1 MKKKFWKI
9 LGISFISLIVVTAV
23 YAFAIGSIDAT
34 WGLIDTNGATGQ
46 TWATGPSASST
57 AYDSP
62 TSTTTDTTDLKNFQ
76 DTVTFDWNQVRYGS
90 TDGDFSKK
98 SGFGFLG
105 RASVGEAPGQ
115 NVPFLVGQF
124 CHFNNP
130 ISPPGNAFENVPLN
144 IELKGIGCEPPYVLD
159 GPENLSFQYIFN
171 LDETTNEPTGCD
183 SGNYGIGECLCRY
196 RALWWNTYRNR
207 CDYGR
212 PGDHNWPSNGGTYCY
227 ADGDPYPQGGTV
239 GQPGDLNYEGCA
251 DKVSITKSTIS
262 QSFDCVH
269 PTEQITKTYYLSLLG
284 FIKPAGDCPESPTG
298 LDFSN
303 NLVYTAEKT
312 NNCYCLYAAVTDS
325 QITPVTLKDLAATGV
340 EDGILISWETVTE
353 TNNLGFNIM
362 RAESVDGEQVQINP
376 ELIMSDLAP
385 GDMFGSAYEYLD
397 KTAVEGVTYYYWL
410 VDVPLDSGDLPGIHG
425 PVSAVR

>member
-1 MKKKFWKI
+1 MKNKFWKI
-9 LGISFISLIVVTAV
+9 LGISLVSLIIVTSV
-23 YAFAIGSIDAT
+23 YAFAIDSIDAT

-57 AYDSP
+57 TYGSP

-90 TDGDFSKK
+90 TDNFGDK

-105 RASVGEAPGQ
+105 RASVGQAPGQ
-115 NVPFLVGQF
+115 DVPFLVGQF

-130 ISPPGNAFENVPLN
+130 ISPPGNAFEYVPLN
-144 IELKGIGCEPPYVLD
+144 IELKGIGCEAPYVLD
-159 GPENLSFQYIFN
+159 GPDNLSFQYIFN
-171 LDETTNEPTGCD
+171 LDETTNQPTGCN

-196 RALWWNTYRNR
+196 GGFLNRTYRNR
-207 CDYGR
+207 CDYG
-212 PGDHNWPSNGGTYCY
+212 PGDPNWPSDGGTYCY
-227 ADGDPYPQGGTV
+227 AAGDPHPAGGPV
-239 GQPGDLNYEGCA
+239 GQPGDLNYAGCA
-251 DKVSITKSTIS
+251 DRVSITKSTTE
-262 QSFDCVH
+262 QSFDCKA
-269 PTEQITKTYYLSLLG
+269 PNDPITKTYYLSLLG
-284 FIKPAGDCPESPTG
+284 FIDKPAGGCPDSPPTG
-298 LDFSN
+298 VKISN
-303 NLVYTAEKT
+303 NLVYTGEYED
-312 NNCYCLYAAVTDS
+312 NCYCVYAAVTDS

-362 RAESVDGEQVQINP
+362 RAESVDGEQVQINS